1 MDQDGARSLARDAQQ
16 LATQVGHRAV
26 AHGCRLTNPDDPS
39 VPELVLEAIR
49 VQMRG
54 DHAMADAS

>member
-16 LATQVGHRAV
+16 LAQQVGHRAV
-26 AHGCRLTNPDDPS
+26 GYGCKLTTPDDPS

-49 VQMRG
+49 VQMGRE
-54 DHAMADAS
+54 HALAEAS